1 MRGWGQGAHGTT
13 GKGAGD
19 PKREC
24 RLRAAEVGDWDPM
37 TRFLVKVLPRGR
49 EDLRFSSWI
58 GELSSSTRLFQRVA
72 MCPGSHWVAA
82 PSQILRIHEGGH
94 LGMEFQP
101 GRVPSRDL
109 RKSWAE
115 SDS

>member
-49 EDLRFSSWI
+49 EDLRFSS
-58 GELSSSTRLFQRVA
+58 
-72 MCPGSHWVAA
+72 
-82 PSQILRIHEGGH
+82 
-94 LGMEFQP
+94 
-101 GRVPSRDL
+101 
-109 RKSWAE
+109 
-115 SDS
+115 